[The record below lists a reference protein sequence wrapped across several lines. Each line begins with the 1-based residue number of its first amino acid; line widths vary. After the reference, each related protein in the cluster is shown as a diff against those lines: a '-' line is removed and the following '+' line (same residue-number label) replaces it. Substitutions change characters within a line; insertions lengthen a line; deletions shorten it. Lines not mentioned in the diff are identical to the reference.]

1 MARDSPTTDLDFS
14 ASPRR
19 AALPRYGH
27 RAGRRRRPEEIIL
40 DAGDPVVPGGGQP
53 GARLRQ
59 SRRLVG
65 AEPISSLQADGHVE
79 KAHEYYAHLGHHI
92 VGDNTVCKYTPGKK
106 RMQEPRDLKIHLR
119 TCGKAPAD
127 LLAWCH
133 KISNIHKHQTS
144 ETCKQQRVQDSCSA
158 QGQTFTHHTWP

>member
-27 RAGRRRRPEEIIL
+27 RAGRRRRSEEIIL
-40 DAGDPVVPGGGQP
+40 DAGDPVGPGGGRP

-59 SRRLVG
+59 SRGLVG
-65 AEPISSLQADGHVE
+65 AEPIYSLQADGHVE

-92 VGDNTVCKYTPGKK
+92 VGDNTVCVYTQTPDLQDLQATDGVQTPTLHKHDLSPTTPGRKLEGIATPI
-106 RMQEPRDLKIHLR
+106 RR
-119 TCGKAPAD
+119 
-127 LLAWCH
+127 
-133 KISNIHKHQTS
+133 
-144 ETCKQQRVQDSCSA
+144 QQ
-158 QGQTFTHHTWP
+158 